1 VKTNYSPKLQKQDER
16 IANTKQIVRL
26 WVIVAI
32 LEIVAIALG
41 LAFFFIVHAI
51 IFGVAWFALYWRP
64 AHQVYTKALNIQDNE
79 FVRVPIPW
87 WRTVILSV
95 KAIIV
100 IFFLYFGIKTLI
112 TNGFLAQNLIYI
124 FVTNWK

>member
-1 VKTNYSPKLQKQDER
+1 MKTNDNPKLQKQDER
-16 IANTKQIVRL
+16 IADTKQIFRL

-32 LEIVAIALG
+32 LELVAIALG

-51 IFGVAWFALYWRP
+51 IFGAAWFALYWRP
-64 AHQVYTKALNIQDNE
+64 AYQIYTKVLNIQDSE
-79 FVRVPIPW
+79 FVTVPIPW
-87 WRTVILSV
+87 WRTIILSV

-100 IFFLYFGIKTLI
+100 IFFLYFGIKTLL

-124 FVTNWK
+124 FVTN